1 MAEKYRI
8 LDEPEPS
15 RLSRLSVN
23 PFWIFLASM
32 LGGAALG
39 WSWFLFNGFAFGSPT
54 RRREALLVGTGV
66 AGVALLV
73 LAGSELVAHG
83 YVPESFYPYVSLV
96 FVAYKL
102 CIAYL
107 LHLTQS
113 RGFELYTHFGG
124 QAKSGLIVVVL
135 AVVLRVKASQWFG
148 PWAGVFL

>member
-1 MAEKYRI
+1 MAERYRI

-15 RLSRLSVN
+15 RLARLSVN

-32 LGGAALG
+32 LGGAAVG
-39 WSWFLFNGFAFGSPT
+39 WTWFLFNGFAFGSPT
-54 RRREALLVGTGV
+54 RRREALLVVAGI

-73 LAGSELVAHG
+73 LGASQLLAHG
-83 YVPESFYPYVSLV
+83 YVPKSAYPYVPLV

-102 CIAYL
+102 GIAYF

-124 QAKSGLIVVVL
+124 PAKSGLMVVVL
-135 AVVLRVKASQWFG
+135 AVVLRVKLEAWLG
-148 PWAGVFL
+148 PWTGVVL